1 MITISD
7 DLKNELE
14 SDSQRILPKVKAWMS
29 DIRYADNLKFHSP
42 SMTYE
47 KQISSRSPLVHIK
60 MDKTNYDALTVSSTN
75 SVTKTVT
82 SINVNTDF
90 ITKNTHGLSNGN
102 VIKFKST
109 KLLPQPLAVNT
120 TYYVVNKTT
129 DTFQV
134 SATSGGSPIDITTPE
149 TGVLSFYYT
158 SVTISLVQSNSQTV
172 TSVNTGTNFITKN
185 VHGLNNGDVIG
196 FTTTT
201 TLPSPLAANTNYY
214 VVNKGTNNFQVS
226 TTSGGSAVDI
236 TTTGTGT
243 HSFHYRRTQIN
254 STAHGLENGAAVWFS
269 TTGVLADITE
279 SPDSRGV
286 VYYVQNKAANTFEL
300 NTSFAYSNSGVASTS
315 VPYTGASTG
324 VIDFTSLRNGGHR
337 VFDYGSEK
345 MEVAYRRY
353 DDFDPTPNPLLN
365 TNYSIPSYNISDTL
379 TKEILEPER
388 IEDTFTITST
398 RLGTSNLGQFGSK
411 NMYSWRISNAK
422 DIWTIPVGSAVCKS
436 SRSGVGYLLYNL
448 NSLDHYVDF
457 KFSTLYAG
465 SGAVVRYINDDN
477 YISAWYSTISGG
489 TIFIRLVKDG
499 TAYPI
504 TSVAGSFSTSHY
516 YRFEAKYNT
525 FTLYDLGTV
534 KPDDDT
540 SPGSGDIVVSV
551 YRDDDSL
558 KSLDATYVGAGNT
571 SAISNGAAID
581 YLAVKGFNY
590 ITGGHVF
597 DGTGYCFSSTNMPN
611 TTREQFK
618 NISSDLTNFT
628 YSFLVKKDST
638 TTGINGIFWI
648 GNTDNTRSIDCYWGS
663 ADNKIYVRHTNT
675 SSVTN
680 TLSSATL
687 SPNTLYNVQIVKNN
701 GVLSVYIDNVLS
713 VFSNAAAI
721 ALPLKDTSTG
731 LTPMLMIGAGKAV
744 SDYDIFN
751 GTISNFA
758 VFDYALSDTERECL
772 NKSITNEATLNS
784 QLSDEFFTPQR
795 VADMFHEETLTYAF
809 TNFLDNKNNVIQTNG
824 DYYCPEPKVSID
836 TNYGWMSRVQT
847 DGSSNFTSP
856 DFIEM
861 SFNSLKCNKIFI
873 STGYLSG
880 GIFSAD
886 CIITKSD
893 GSTLPSTAYPES
905 SSTLQFADIDGNCFS
920 YLAIDLDDVYD
931 IISIRITPNYTC
943 NAYDYARIFT
953 INPIWEVDLSDH
965 VISFDVSKV
974 RDNYDA
980 SLPIGATA
988 SNSASVVLDNTDIIF
1003 SPYSNSAYSKYVN
1016 PDTKFFLYFSHEI
1029 TKTQNFEDVT
1039 AAEEMYAD
1047 SWSFDDSSMQVTVT
1061 LRDYSKYLQ
1070 EQNIDGYISRGYS
1083 AGKSIADL
1091 LMLSGFPRRKI
1102 YFEQKYV
1109 DLVFRDKPS
1118 VFFYLDALDSIMY
1131 SLSLS
1136 DFAGFFKDEF
1146 GEVLLRTIAPYRDDF
1161 GSGLVYSDILSVQDD
1176 IKRQVDDLAIK
1187 TFEPKYRNGSAS
1199 FDGIL
1204 GGPMFYNNVEE
1215 SQYESLTSSDYWKD
1229 LEYSNYTTEFFHYI
1243 ESPDLMTVDTDYEI
1257 ISFPSIYK
1265 VLVRKNSSSQFIYK
1279 FQSTISS
1286 TVYTITADAV
1296 DSVNPHL
1303 ITVVNSDPLDTG
1315 GGYFRLYVDG
1325 IKAAGTFGNPSVM
1338 MADVGAFLQ
1347 LKCRSY
1353 YDGFKTYVSNF
1364 AYYDYVLSDQDIL
1377 NHHRTSSISIVPNF
1391 KYLYAKDSTYWD
1403 AMLKIATADLGM
1415 FYINEYGD
1423 FYYEYRNTLHQSEDN
1438 RYQISQYN
1446 FSDDVNIVTGSFVTE
1461 VQTNKINVKVNKSSF
1476 NASKTEQIW
1485 YAETMESLVVSK
1497 ITADISPTSNFIPL
1511 SNVDDPVWV
1520 PSGYVKIDDEI
1531 IKYSA
1536 INKKKLVNIE
1546 RGMFGTTPA
1555 WHQSQSRAREARYYK
1570 VEYSA
1575 SPAGVVNYPAIT
1587 QEQFEK
1593 AASIDYF
1600 VSNNF
1605 GAEIVVSAN
1614 DPGLPVSSV
1623 NNIDYYFK
1631 RGTGY
1636 SSVIILQ
1643 GQDPLSGDDNIFEI
1657 SGVPINTS
1665 QSKEVVN
1672 TLSADLANNIRR
1684 FRLKEIT
1691 IDNEFIANK
1700 NYAQI
1705 VADTIIG
1712 YFSNPVKII
1721 NISCLGVPHLEL
1733 GDLVTITNFDALG
1746 ISNEK
1751 YWIIENKITYD
1762 GGIKQD
1768 LVLRQYSESIDNPEL
1783 KFTTY

>member
-29 DIRYADNLKFHSP
+29 DIRYADNLKFSSS

-47 KQISSRSPLVHIK
+47 KQISSRNPLVHIK
-60 MDKTNYDALTVSSTN
+60 MDKTNYDALTTSSTN
-75 SVTKTVT
+75 SVTQTVT
-82 SINVNTDF
+82 SINIDTDF
-90 ITKNTHGLSNGN
+90 ITKNSHGLNNGD

-109 KLLPQPLAVNT
+109 KLLPQPLVINT
-120 TYYVVNKTT
+120 TYYIVNKTT
-129 DTFQV
+129 NTFQV
-134 SATSGGSPIDITTPE
+134 SATSGGSPIDITTPG

-158 SVTISLVQSNSQTV
+158 SVTISPARSQTL
-172 TSVNTGTNFITKN
+172 TSVNTSTNFITKN
-185 VHGLNNGDVIG
+185 AHGLSDGYVIG
-196 FTTTT
+196 FTTTN
-201 TLPSPLAANTNYY
+201 TLPAPLAINTNYY
-214 VVNKGTNNFQVS
+214 VINKTANTFQVS

-243 HSFHYRRTQIN
+243 HSFHYRITQIN
-254 STAHGLENGAAVWFS
+254 SNAHGLENGTAVWFS
-269 TTGVLADITE
+269 TTGTLADITE

-286 VYYVQNKAANTFEL
+286 VYYVQNKSTNTFEL
-300 NTSFAYSNSGVASTS
+300 NNNFADSISAVISTS

-337 VFDYGSEK
+337 VFDYGSQK

-353 DDFDPTPNPLLN
+353 NDFDSTPNPLLN
-365 TNYSIPSYNISDTL
+365 TDYSIPSYNVSDTL
-379 TKEILEPER
+379 TKEVLEPVR

-398 RLGTSNLGQFGSK
+398 RSGDFNLGQFGP
-411 NMYSWRISNAK
+411 NDMYSWRISNAK

-436 SRSGVGYLLYNL
+436 SRSGAGYLLYNL
-448 NSLDHYVDF
+448 NALDHYVDF
-457 KFSTLYAG
+457 KFSVLNAG
-465 SGAVVRYINDDN
+465 SGAVVRYIDNNN
-477 YISAWYSTISGG
+477 YISAWYSTIGGG

-525 FTLYDLGTV
+525 FTLYDLGTT
-534 KPDDDT
+534 KPTDAT
-540 SPGSGDIVVSV
+540 VPSTVVLSV

-558 KSLDATYVGAGNT
+558 RSTDATHVGAGNT
-571 SAISNGAAID
+571 SAITNGAAID

-590 ITGGHVF
+590 TTGGHLF
-597 DGTGYCFSSTNMPN
+597 DGTGYCFSSTNMSN
-611 TTREQFK
+611 TTKDQFK
-618 NISSDLTNFT
+618 NISSNLTDFT
-628 YSFLVKKDST
+628 YSFLVNKKIAGA
-638 TTGINGIFWI
+638 TTGINHIFWI
-648 GNTDNTRSIDCYWGS
+648 GDAATSGATRSIDCYWS
-663 ADNKIYVRHTNT
+663 ASDQIVVRHTNT
-675 SSVTN
+675 AGTTD
-680 TLSSATL
+680 TLTTGTL
-687 SPNTLYNVQIVKNN
+687 TINTLYNVQIVKKGNA
-701 GVLSVYIDNVLS
+701 VSVYINNTLVVS
-713 VFSNAAAI
+713 SSAAGYSLTLRDI
-721 ALPLKDTSTG
+721 STG
-731 LTPMLMIGAGKAV
+731 LTPMLMIGARNEVA
-744 SDYDIFN
+744 DYDIFN
-751 GTISNFA
+751 GIISNFA
-758 VFDYALSDTERECL
+758 VFDYALSVTDIECL
-772 NKSITNEATLNS
+772 NKSITNGATLNS
-784 QLSDEFFTPQR
+784 QLSDDFFVPER

-809 TNFLDNKNNVIQTNG
+809 TNFLDNKNNIIQANN
-824 DYYCPEPKVSID
+824 DYYCPEPKVSVD

-847 DGSSNFTSP
+847 NGSSNFASP
-856 DFIEM
+856 DFVEM
-861 SFNSLKCNKIFI
+861 SFDSLRCNKIFI

-886 CIITKSD
+886 CVITKSG
-893 GSTLPSTAYPES
+893 GSILPSTAYPGS

-920 YLAIDLDDVYD
+920 YLSIDLDDVYD
-931 IISIRITPNYTC
+931 IISIRITPTDTC

-953 INPIWEVDLSDH
+953 INPIWEVDLSDY

-1003 SPYSNSAYSKYVN
+1003 SPYSNSTYSKYVN

-1029 TKTQNFEDVT
+1029 TKTQNFEDIT

-1083 AGKSIADL
+1083 AGKSIADI

-1118 VFFYLDALDSIMY
+1118 VFFYLDALDSSMY
-1131 SLSLS
+1131 SPSLG

-1146 GEVLLRTIAPYRDDF
+1146 GEVLLRTVAPFRDDF

-1204 GGPMFYNNVEE
+1204 GGPTFYKNVEE
-1215 SQYESLTSSDYWKD
+1215 SQYESLTSSDYWMD
-1229 LEYSNYTTEFFHYI
+1229 LQYSNYTTEFFHYI
-1243 ESPDLMTVDTDYEI
+1243 ESPELMTVDTNYEI
-1257 ISFPSIYK
+1257 ISLPSIYK
-1265 VLVRKNSSSQFIYK
+1265 VLVRKNSSSQFVYK

-1286 TVYTITADAV
+1286 TVYTITANAV

-1303 ITVVNSDPLDTG
+1303 ITVVNSDPFGTG
-1315 GGYFRLYVDG
+1315 GGDFRLYVDG
-1325 IKAAGTFGNPSVM
+1325 VKASGTFGNPSVM

-1353 YDGFKTYVSNF
+1353 YNGFKTYVSNF

-1377 NHHRTSSISIVPNF
+1377 NHYRTSSISIVPNF

-1423 FYYEYRNTLHQSEDN
+1423 FYYEYRNTLHQNESN
-1438 RYQISQYN
+1438 RYQVSQYN
-1446 FSDDVNIVTGSFVTE
+1446 FSDDVNIVTGNFVTE

-1476 NASKTEQIW
+1476 DASKTEQIW
-1485 YAETMESLVVSK
+1485 SAETMESLIVSK
-1497 ITADISPTSNFIPL
+1497 ITADISPTSNYIPL
-1511 SNVDDPVWV
+1511 NNVDDPVWV

-1575 SPAGVVNYPAIT
+1575 SPASVVNYPAIT

-1593 AASIDYF
+1593 AVSIDYF

-1605 GAEIVVSAN
+1605 TAEIVVSAN
-1614 DPGLPVSSV
+1614 DPGVALTSA

-1631 RGTGY
+1631 RGDGY

-1657 SGVPINTS
+1657 SGVPVNTS

-1672 TLSADLANNIRR
+1672 TLSADLADNIRR

-1705 VADTIIG
+1705 VADTLIG

-1721 NISCLGVPHLEL
+1721 NISCLGVPNLQL
-1733 GDLVTITNFDALG
+1733 GDLITITNFDALG